1 MDEDFKADA
10 ERVRVDHYLH
20 WFAMITV
27 GVWAGTV
34 YGWLAGVGAFIGL
47 FVAISLSNPIILAKT
62 GSLRAVRANRWAWVI
77 FAILA
82 IVGSS
87 AEVHTVQP

>member
-1 MDEDFKADA
+1 
-10 ERVRVDHYLH
+10 
-20 WFAMITV
+20 MITV

-47 FVAISLSNPIILAKT
+47 LVAITLTNTIILAKT

-77 FAILA
+77 FGILT
-82 IVGSS
+82 IVVSS
-87 AEVHTVQP
+87 GEAHTIQP